1 VIVRVHETVI
11 AFGPAK
17 DFSCAIGKH
26 LIHVH
31 VVRGAGT
38 SLVDVDHE
46 LIAKR
51 PVRDLVGGFHD
62 CFANP
67 SVDASELH
75 VGSCGGFLDED
86 GCDHQMGRRPQ
97 PADREILNGTRSLD
111 AVVRVGRNRVLA
123 ERIVL
128 DAGHGWGSRLWA
140 LASRLWAAALGSR
153 LLVTSCSNYTG
164 PMLSSFFDSVLSL
177 IVRTSTDLPPDV
189 RAAMKVAMAQEQT
202 GTQSSQA
209 LTVIAQNI
217 DLAADGEGAICQDTG
232 MPTFEVK
239 TPVGVNQLVLKK
251 QIRDAIAE
259 ATKRGKLRPNSV
271 DSLTGANSGNNLGPG
286 TPIMHVEQW
295 ENDDEI
301 EVKLILKGGGCE
313 NMNAQYSLP
322 AELSGIGRADRSI
335 EGVRKCILHAVWH
348 AQGKG
353 CAPGAIGVCIG
364 GDRTSG
370 YVHAKEQLF
379 RTLDDVNP
387 DSRLAALESSIM
399 GEVNKLGIGAM
410 GFGGRVSLIGCK
422 VGALNRLPAS
432 FFVSVAYDCWA
443 YRRLGVVIDAQ
454 SGDIKRWLYRD
465 GSRPVVHMADQS
477 GFPRTG
483 REIALRTPITEE
495 QVRSL
500 KVGDV
505 VLLSGRAFTGRDAV
519 HHHLMKHDAPVDL
532 RGGVIYH
539 CGPVVAKEGGGWRVT
554 AAGPTTSIR
563 EEPYQADV
571 IARNGVRMVIGKGGM
586 GTKTLAALQKSGAV
600 YLNAIGGA
608 AQFYARTI
616 KSVDGVSLMEFGTPE
631 AMWHLT
637 IEDFPAIVTMDAHGN
652 SLHKDVEQE
661 SAQALTAIGG

>member
-1 VIVRVHETVI
+1 
-11 AFGPAK
+11 
-17 DFSCAIGKH
+17 
-26 LIHVH
+26 
-31 VVRGAGT
+31 
-38 SLVDVDHE
+38 
-46 LIAKR
+46 
-51 PVRDLVGGFHD
+51 
-62 CFANP
+62 
-67 SVDASELH
+67 
-75 VGSCGGFLDED
+75 
-86 GCDHQMGRRPQ
+86 
-97 PADREILNGTRSLD
+97 
-111 AVVRVGRNRVLA
+111 
-123 ERIVL
+123 
-128 DAGHGWGSRLWA
+128 
-140 LASRLWAAALGSR
+140 
-153 LLVTSCSNYTG
+153 
-164 PMLSSFFDSVLSL
+164 MLSSFFDSVLSL
-177 IVRTSTDLPPDV
+177 VVRTSTDLPPDV
-189 RAAMKVAMAQEQT
+189 RAAMKVAMAQEQA

-217 DLAADGEGAICQDTG
+217 DLASDCEGAICQDTG

-239 TPVGVNQLVLKK
+239 TPVGVNQIVLKK
-251 QIRDAIAE
+251 QIREAVAE
-259 ATKRGKLRPNSV
+259 ATRRGKLRPNSV
-271 DSLTGANSGNNLGPG
+271 DSLTGDNSGTNLGPG
-286 TPIMHVEQW
+286 TPIIHFEQW

-322 AELSGIGRADRSI
+322 TELSGLGRADRSI
-335 EGVRKCILHAVWH
+335 EGVRKCILHAVWY

-353 CAPGAIGVCIG
+353 CAPGAVGVCIG

-387 DSRLAALESSIM
+387 DARLADLEASIM

-443 YRRLGVVIDAQ
+443 YRRLGVVLDAR
-454 SGDIKRWLYRD
+454 SGEIRRWLYRD
-465 GSRPVVHMADQS
+465 AASPVVHMADQS

-483 REIALRTPITEE
+483 REVALRTPISEE

-519 HHHLMKHDAPVDL
+519 HHHLMTHDAPVDL

-539 CGPVVAKEGGGWRVT
+539 CGPVVAKEGDGWRVT

-571 IARNGVRMVIGKGGM
+571 IARNGVRVVIGKGGM
-586 GTKTLAALQKSGAV
+586 GAKTLAGLQKSGAV

-637 IEDFPAIVTMDAHGN
+637 VEEFPAIVTMDSHGN